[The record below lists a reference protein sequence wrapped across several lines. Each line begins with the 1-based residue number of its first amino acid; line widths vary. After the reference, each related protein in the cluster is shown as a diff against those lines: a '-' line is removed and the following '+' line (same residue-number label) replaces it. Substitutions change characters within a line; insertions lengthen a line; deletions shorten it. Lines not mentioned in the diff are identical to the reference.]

1 MMSVAIP
8 IVCFRGAMSLISPL
22 YFQFFPRR
30 VMYTIGILIM
40 ALGDIVIGVSLQYN
54 LSYIFGLEEDN
65 VVLKWMPVIGIGLVF
80 FGVSC
85 GQLQTIICLQ
95 GEIMPSFGRAIGQA
109 FFCTSQ
115 IHF

>member
-1 MMSVAIP
+1 
-8 IVCFRGAMSLISPL
+8 MSLISPL

-30 VMYTIGILIM
+30 VMYTVGILIM

-54 LSYIFGLEEDN
+54 LHEIFGLEEEN
-65 VVLKWMPVIGIGLVF
+65 VALKWMPVIGIGLVF

-95 GEIMPSFGRAIGQA
+95 GEIMPSFGRAIGQLFCA
-109 FFCTSQ
+109 SRRSFFEMLKRKYS
-115 IHF
+115 I